1 MKKIL
6 LILALLIPMIAL
18 AQSRE
23 ANKLYKQGRKLYH
36 AEKYKEAIFCLQKC
50 DSLDKAILKPTSKK
64 YYRGE
69 ISIAYCLNNLA
80 LEKYYQG
87 NYQEAIR
94 LGTEAME
101 IKKKV
106 LGEEHP
112 SYATSLDN
120 LAGYYDELGNYQEA
134 IRLCTE
140 AMEIR
145 KKVLGKEHPD
155 YAISLNNLA
164 SYYDALGNYQEAIRL
179 GTEAMEIWEKVLGE
193 EHPDYATSLNNLA
206 SYYDALGNYQEA
218 IRLCT
223 EAMEIRK
230 KVLGEEHP
238 DYATSLSNLAGYYD
252 KLGNYQEAIRLST
265 EAMEIRKKVLGEE
278 HPDYATSLN
287 NLAGYYDALGNYQE
301 ALRLGTEALEIYKK
315 VLGEEHPDYAAS
327 LNNMSFYYSK
337 LGNYQEAIRLG
348 TEALEISEKILG
360 EEHPDYAT
368 SLNNLAN
375 SYSNLGNYQEAIRLG
390 TEAMEIR
397 KKVLGEEH
405 PDYANSLNNMAVYY
419 YKDGKYDEA
428 TELYEQTFKL
438 RETLIKKTFAYL
450 TTKER
455 SEFWNMYSDFFND
468 YLPYLAYHQPNSTL
482 KSLALNGQLLSKGLL
497 LNAELEIQSLIEQQ
511 GNAHVKDIYYKIRQ
525 DRNTLD
531 ELYQLPLNKWPM
543 DADSLSKAI
552 DKEERL
558 LVESC
563 QEIGDYTKNLSI
575 KWEDIQAK
583 LKDDDIAIEFANFTE
598 ESSENEIY
606 IALII
611 KKGMKSP
618 ELVKLDYAE
627 TDTVKYSTPT
637 LYNKIWKPIDK
648 YLKGVQNVYFSPSG
662 KFHTIA
668 IESLPDENRDIFAQK
683 FNAYRLSS
691 TRELALDHVVNT
703 KKMTSVYGGIV
714 YNFDESD
721 WQNINNDNEDDALRA
736 GITFLKGAKKES
748 EEITKIL
755 RDNSFNVEYS
765 TDKAATEES
774 FKQLSG
780 SGIKILHMATHGFY
794 EPEEKENNVDN
805 MLSVGDKGS
814 KEDLSLSRS
823 GLYLAGANT
832 ALDPE
837 QRKLIPDGV
846 DDGILTAKEISRMD
860 FKGLDLVVL
869 SACQTGLG
877 EVTGEG
883 VFGLQRGFKKAG
895 AQTIIMSL
903 WNVNDKPTRDLMTEF
918 YRNIVAGKTKR
929 EAFITAQDKVRQ
941 KYLVPQMWAG
951 FIMVD
956 GME

>member
-23 ANKLYKQGRKLYH
+23 ANKLYKKGDKLYN
-36 AEKYKEAIFCLQKC
+36 AEKYEEAIPYYQKC
-50 DSLDKAILKPTSKK
+50 DSLDKALFKPTSKK

-69 ISIAYCLNNLA
+69 LSIAYCLSNLA
-80 LEKYYQG
+80 FDKAGQG
-87 NYQEAIR
+87 NYQEAIK
-94 LGTEAME
+94 LGTEDMK
-101 IKKKV
+101 IRKK
-106 LGEEHP
+106 LFGEEHP
-112 SYATSLDN
+112 SYAKSLGN
-120 LAGYYDELGNYQEA
+120 LADFYDELGNYQEA
-134 IRLCTE
+134 I
-140 AMEIR
+140 
-145 KKVLGKEHPD
+145 K
-155 YAISLNNLA
+155 
-164 SYYDALGNYQEAIRL
+164 L
-179 GTEAMEIWEKVLGE
+179 GTEAMNIF
-193 EHPDYATSLNNLA
+193 
-206 SYYDALGNYQEA
+206 
-218 IRLCT
+218 
-223 EAMEIRK
+223 K

-238 DYATSLSNLAGYYD
+238 DYATSLSNLA
-252 KLGNYQEAIRLST
+252 N
-265 EAMEIRKKVLGEE
+265 
-278 HPDYATSLN
+278 
-287 NLAGYYDALGNYQE
+287 
-301 ALRLGTEALEIYKK
+301 
-315 VLGEEHPDYAAS
+315 
-327 LNNMSFYYSK
+327 YYSN

-360 EEHPDYAT
+360 EEHPSYATSLSNLASYYDDLGNYQEAIRLGTEAMKIRQKVLGEEHPDYAMSLNNLAT
-368 SLNNLAN
+368 VYRHLGNYDEAIRLGTEAMVKWKKVLGEEHPDYAMSLNNLAN
-375 SYSNLGNYQEAIRLG
+375 YYYYLGNYQEAIRLG

-405 PDYANSLNNMAVYY
+405 PNFAQSLNNLANYYSVLGIYQEAIRLGTEAMEIRKKVHGEEHPLYATSLSNLAYY
-419 YKDGKYDEA
+419 YFESGKYDEA
-428 TELYEQTFKL
+428 TVLYKQAYKRYESF
-438 RETLIKKTFAYL
+438 IMKTFAYL
-450 TTKER
+450 TNQER
-455 SEFWNMYSDFFND
+455 SDFWDKYSIFFS
-468 YLPYLAYHQPNSTL
+468 YTLPRLAYTLSVEPSYYGGSTYADITT
-482 KSLALNGQLLSKGLL
+482 LAYNGQLLSKGLL
-497 LNAELEIQSLIEQQ
+497 LNAELEIQSLIEKQ
-511 GNAHVKDIYYKIRQ
+511 GNAQVKDIYYKIKQ
-525 DRNTLD
+525 DRKTLD
-531 ELYQLPLNKWPM
+531 ELYQLPLNKRPI

-598 ESSENEIY
+598 NSSNNEIY

-611 KKGMKSP
+611 KKGIKSP

-648 YLKGVQNVYFSPSG
+648 YLKGVQNVYFSPTG

-703 KKMTSVYGGIV
+703 KKMASVYGGIV

-805 MLSVGDKGS
+805 RLSVDDKGS